1 MGSTYGG
8 YHMCG
13 GWSVKISM
21 EEAEKDQ
28 SARERFLR
36 RQNNLEARKAEML
49 KFINYMHRAFDGT
62 IAEKPAAVLI
72 KTWESRN
79 FNKNLTNANIMI
91 CNMLATLPSKECE
104 KRWEEALISFCEDHN
119 HSLNEFIL

>member
-1 MGSTYGG
+1 MGSYYGG
-8 YHMCG
+8 RRSIG
-13 GWSVKISM
+13 GWSARVALD
-21 EEAEKDQ
+21 EAEKDA
-28 SARERFLR
+28 SARDRFFR
-36 RQNNLEARKAEML
+36 RQDNLEAKKVEML
-49 KFINYMHRAFDGT
+49 KFIAYMHKAFDGT